1 MAEASIEQ
9 LHDLALPAAIGLWP
23 LAPGLLVLAS
33 LLGAALLLTGW
44 WLWRRQ
50 RANAYRRR
58 ARKALRALALACQ
71 SDPLQLQELP
81 ALLKHTALQ
90 VWPREQIAPLSGA
103 AWLAFLARQAPASEL
118 PDSLAELGYWPTE
131 RVIALP
137 AAERQRLLSAVEHWI
152 GQHVRP

>member
-1 MAEASIEQ
+1 MAEASLEQ

-23 LAPGLLVLAS
+23 MAPGLLALTTM
-33 LLGAALLLTGW
+33 LGGVLLLAAW
-44 WLWRRQ
+44 RLWRRQ
-50 RANAYRRR
+50 HANAYRRR
-58 ARKALRALALACQ
+58 ARKALRTLALACQ

-103 AWLAFLARQAPASEL
+103 AWLAVLARQAPASEL
-118 PDSLAELGYWPTE
+118 PDSLAELGYWPAE

-137 AAERQRLLSAVEHWI
+137 AAERQRLLRAVEHWI